1 MKNFDW
7 VLTNK
12 FAVGPAPLSDTQID
26 YLKGKK
32 IKCVL
37 NLCSE
42 EEVPFLP
49 TMDSNFICKRV
60 KLNDHRSS
68 EFSSL
73 NDISKAINALNNLLN
88 KGKVYVHC
96 FAGIERSPLVC
107 MGWLIKYEKLD
118 MLGSLEY
125 LKEIH
130 PITNPMNSQ
139 LMLLKKLQ
147 LP

>member
-1 MKNFDW
+1 MENFDW
-7 VLTNK
+7 VLSNK
-12 FAVGPAPLSDTQID
+12 FAVGPAPLSNDQISF
-26 YLKGKK
+26 LVERK
-32 IKCVL
+32 INCIL

-42 EEVPFLP
+42 EEVPFSNF
-49 TMDSNFICKRV
+49 MNSNFICNRV

-73 NDISKAINALNNLLN
+73 DDIRKAINNLNDLLN
-88 KGKVYVHC
+88 KGSVYVHC

-107 MGWLIKYEKLD
+107 MGWLIKFYKLD
-118 MLGSLEY
+118 VMRAYEY

-139 LMLLKKLQ
+139 LMLLNNL
-147 LP
+147 